1 MLGRASFF
9 GRVFAPLSN
18 KRAKTPWLPET
29 GKFLP
34 DKGRSILLY
43 RAASGF
49 SARRS
54 QHPPYM
60 ERPRFSQDT
69 TGQNRGTERS
79 ANGGLSLVSAILFA
93 IQLLVTVVVGIYF
106 YTQLRAQRKT
116 QPAHRRESGREFERL
131 QKMRA
136 LKLSEPLAER
146 VRPAKF
152 ADIVGQEDGI
162 KSLKAILCGK
172 NPQHVLIYGPP
183 GIGKTCA
190 ARLVLEAA
198 KKSPGT
204 PFAQNAP
211 FIEMDA
217 TCVRFDERAIA
228 DPLIGSVHDPIY
240 QGAGPLGVQGIPQP
254 KPGAVSKAHGG
265 VLFLDEI
272 GELHPIQMNK
282 LLKVLEDRKVMLESA
297 YYNADDNSIPRYIHD
312 IFKNGL
318 PADFRLVGATT
329 RSPQEISPALR
340 SRCMEV
346 FFRALEPDEVADIAY
361 NSAKRAGF
369 ALSHEDAE
377 LVGRFAACGRDAV
390 NIVQMCAGLAQMD
403 ERTEIR
409 TEDVEWVIYSGHYAA
424 RPEQRADTQNRVGVV
439 HGLAIVGSYQGA
451 TMEIEAVA
459 QRGSGKLVITGIVEE
474 EEIGAESRRIKRK
487 STARSSLENVMT
499 LLHSMGYRTQDF
511 DLHINFPGGTPV
523 DGPSAGVAMAVV
535 AASALTGRPVDGHVA
550 VTGEVSVRG
559 LVKPVGGVPG
569 KVEAAERAGLTTV
582 LIPADNQLERFE
594 HTTIQVLPISTLDEA
609 IERMLLPV
617 SAIEREE
624 APLAPKGAPVPVM
637 AAEEQTAAGKAEA
650 AQ

>member
-1 MLGRASFF
+1 
-9 GRVFAPLSN
+9 
-18 KRAKTPWLPET
+18 
-29 GKFLP
+29 
-34 DKGRSILLY
+34 
-43 RAASGF
+43 
-49 SARRS
+49 
-54 QHPPYM
+54 
-60 ERPRFSQDT
+60 
-69 TGQNRGTERS
+69 
-79 ANGGLSLVSAILFA
+79 LVSAVLFG

-106 YTQLRAQRKT
+106 YTQLRQQRKA
-116 QPAHRRESGREFERL
+116 QPAHRRESGREFEKL

-136 LKLSEPLAER
+136 LTLSEPLAER
-146 VRPAKF
+146 VRPATF
-152 ADIVGQEDGI
+152 EDIVGQEDGI

-198 KKSPGT
+198 KQSKDT
-204 PFAQNAP
+204 PFKSNAP

-217 TCVRFDERAIA
+217 TCVRFDERSIA

-272 GELHPIQMNK
+272 GELHPVQMNK

-297 YYNADDNSIPRYIHD
+297 YYSMDDTATPRYIHD

-329 RSPQEISPALR
+329 RSPSEISPALR
-340 SRCMEV
+340 SRCMEIY
-346 FFRALEPDEVADIAY
+346 FRALEPEEVADIAY
-361 NSAKRAGF
+361 HAAERAGY
-369 ALSHEDAE
+369 SMKHEDAE
-377 LVGRFAACGRDAV
+377 MVGRFASCGRDAV
-390 NIVQMCAGLAQMD
+390 NIVQMCAGLAQLED
-403 ERTEIR
+403 RKEI
-409 TEDVEWVIYSGHYAA
+409 TTADVEWVIYSGHYPA
-424 RPEQRADTQNRVGVV
+424 RPEQKADTRHRVGVV
-439 HGLAIVGSYQGA
+439 HGLAIVGSHQGA

-459 QRGSGKLVITGIVEE
+459 QPGTGKLTITGIVEE
-474 EEIGAESRRIKRK
+474 EEIGSEGRKIKRK
-487 STARSSLENVMT
+487 STARGSLENVMT

-535 AASALTGRPVDGHVA
+535 AASAMTGRPVDGRVA

-569 KVEAAERAGLTTV
+569 KVEAAEHAGLIKV
-582 LIPADNQLERFE
+582 LIPAENQLERFE
-594 HTTIQVLPISTLDEA
+594 HTTIDVVPISTLGEA
-609 IERMLLPV
+609 LDMMLLPV
-617 SAIEREE
+617 DAAVQDTQLPTAVSMPA
-624 APLAPKGAPVPVM
+624 AVL
-637 AAEEQTAAGKAEA
+637 AAEEHTAQGNG
-650 AQ
+650 

>member
-1 MLGRASFF
+1 M
-9 GRVFAPLSN
+9 
-18 KRAKTPWLPET
+18 
-29 GKFLP
+29 
-34 DKGRSILLY
+34 
-43 RAASGF
+43 
-49 SARRS
+49 
-54 QHPPYM
+54 
-60 ERPRFSQDT
+60 
-69 TGQNRGTERS
+69 
-79 ANGGLSLVSAILFA
+79 VSAVLFG

-106 YTQLRAQRKT
+106 YTQLRQQRKA
-116 QPAHRRESGREFERL
+116 QPAYRRESGREYEKL

-136 LKLSEPLAER
+136 LRLSEPLAER
-146 VRPAKF
+146 VRPATF
-152 ADIVGQEDGI
+152 EDIIGQEDGI

-198 KKSPGT
+198 KKSKDT
-204 PFAQNAP
+204 PFKPNAP

-254 KPGAVSKAHGG
+254 KPGAVSRAHGG

-297 YYNADDNSIPRYIHD
+297 YYSPDDTATPRYIHD

-329 RSPQEISPALR
+329 RSPSEISPALR
-340 SRCMEV
+340 SRCMEIY
-346 FFRALEPDEVADIAY
+346 FRALEPEEVAEIAY
-361 NSAKRAGF
+361 HAAERAGF
-369 ALSHEDAE
+369 TMKREDAE
-377 LVGRFAACGRDAV
+377 TVGRFASCGRDAV
-390 NIVQMCAGLAQMD
+390 NIVQMCAGLAQLE
-403 ERTEIR
+403 ERTEI
-409 TEDVEWVIYSGHYAA
+409 TTADVEWVIYSGHYPA
-424 RPEQRADTQNRVGVV
+424 RPDQKADTNSRVGVV
-439 HGLAIVGSYQGA
+439 HGLAIIGSHQGA

-459 QRGSGKLVITGIVEE
+459 QPGSGKLTITGIVEE
-474 EEIGAESRRIKRK
+474 EEIGSEGRKIKRK
-487 STARSSLENVMT
+487 STARGSLENVMT
-499 LLHSMGYRTQDF
+499 LLHAMGYRTQNY

-535 AASALTGRPVDGHVA
+535 AASAITGRPVDGTIA

-569 KVEAAERAGLTTV
+569 KVEAAEHAGLTKV
-582 LIPADNQLERFE
+582 LIPMENRLERFE
-594 HTTIQVLPISTLDEA
+594 HTTIEVVPISTLDEA
-609 IERMLLPV
+609 LDAMLLPAETV
-617 SAIEREE
+617 SKE
-624 APLAPKGAPVPVM
+624 AQIDLPAAMPAAVM
-637 AAEEQTAAGKAEA
+637 AAEEHTAQANR
-650 AQ
+650 